1 MWNNPAGRISIHIH
15 SMLPGVNAKS
25 CFQPATFPAT
35 GCDWIVHLPGY
46 SQDSLPD
53 WNNGT
58 GFSTGLILKTFGVAD

>member
-1 MWNNPAGRISIHIH
+1 
-15 SMLPGVNAKS
+15 MLPGVNAKS